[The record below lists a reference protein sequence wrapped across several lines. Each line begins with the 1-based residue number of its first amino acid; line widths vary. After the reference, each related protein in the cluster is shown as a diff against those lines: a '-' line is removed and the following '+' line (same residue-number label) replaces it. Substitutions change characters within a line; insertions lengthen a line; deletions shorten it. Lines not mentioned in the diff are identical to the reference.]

1 MCAHTH
7 VVKRFLVT
15 IDAHDLKLWECLRS
29 RYCPFAGSAS
39 DIKHA
44 VDPREIQ
51 SLWEYLPRL
60 EMREVKLKQARES
73 HSLFPLWGG

>member
-1 MCAHTH
+1 ML
-7 VVKRFLVT
+7 KRFLVA
-15 IDAHDLKLWECLRS
+15 IDTHDLKLWECLRS
-29 RYCPFAGSAS
+29 RYCPFTGSAS

-51 SLWEYLPRL
+51 SFREYLPRL

-73 HSLFPLWGG
+73 HPLFPLWGG